1 MVTPEITVAFLRVQ
15 LKLSIKLAI
24 IFSNTAITVVKD
36 ANVIK
41 TKKSVPQICPNFILI
56 KTLGNVTKI
65 SDGPES
71 GATPKAKQAG
81 NIINPLIIAT
91 KVSNEAMVIDS
102 LRLVFRHI
110 TTKDFHTPHTYG
122 KGEECLAHGCHNDM
136 P

>member
-41 TKKSVPQICPNFILI
+41 TKKSVPQICPKAILI
-56 KTLGNVTKI
+56 KTLGKVTKI

-102 LRLVFRHI
+102 LKSVWSLDI
-110 TTKDFHTPHTYG
+110 
-122 KGEECLAHGCHNDM
+122 
-136 P
+136 